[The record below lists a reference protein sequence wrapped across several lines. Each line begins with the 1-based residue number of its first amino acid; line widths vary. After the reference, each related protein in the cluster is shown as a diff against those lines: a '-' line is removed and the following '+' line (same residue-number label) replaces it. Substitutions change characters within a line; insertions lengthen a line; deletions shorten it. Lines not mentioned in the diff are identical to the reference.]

1 MEYYV
6 TEAEKQIEQIT
17 SRVLNEETIPHSE
30 KTFSVY
36 KPYTEWINK
45 GKIGIPVELGVRLCI
60 IDDQYGFILNHE
72 IMYNQTDDKIAVKI
86 LEDTIEM
93 FPNINSVSFD
103 RGFHSKENQESCK
116 KLVDKLGMPKKGK
129 CAPGMM

>member
-1 MEYYV
+1 MVKKIKRVKETITEIKKNWEVPKESDRKNNTLFGTSSEKLTPVEVKKMRRKIEKVEYYI
-6 TEAEKQIEQIT
+6 TEVEKQIEQIT

-72 IMYNQTDDKIAVKI
+72 IMYN
-86 LEDTIEM
+86 
-93 FPNINSVSFD
+93 
-103 RGFHSKENQESCK
+103 
-116 KLVDKLGMPKKGK
+116 
-129 CAPGMM
+129 